1 MAIGLACL
9 VSGAALAD
17 ETFVKLGGLA
27 IFSSLSYEPTERDFS
42 GEQIVVVPSGD
53 GEKLLWR
60 TANGVF
66 DPPLLL
72 DVVKQGGLFKVKHP
86 ESGEWTFQVKGT
98 FLEGVSSKGV
108 KIRLKQV
115 PLK

>member
-1 MAIGLACL
+1 
-9 VSGAALAD
+9 
-17 ETFVKLGGLA
+17 
-27 IFSSLSYEPTERDFS
+27 
-42 GEQIVVVPSGD
+42 
-53 GEKLLWR
+53 
-60 TANGVF
+60 
-66 DPPLLL
+66 LL